1 MPRELAQGS
10 FSSGMWRNLLV
21 AVAGAGGAQP
31 VRAVVE
37 AVPDAA
43 IGGGVVSCGA
53 GAQALRQSRTSSRD
67 VTEQETM
74 SDSVP
79 LKDIGP

>member
-21 AVAGAGGAQP
+21 AVAGVGGAQP
-31 VRAVVE
+31 VRD

-43 IGGGVVSCGA
+43 MGGGVASCGA
-53 GAQALRQSRTSSRD
+53 GAQALRQPRTSSRD
-67 VTEQETM
+67 ITEEETM
-74 SDSVP
+74 SDSVR
-79 LKDIGP
+79 LENTGP

>member
-31 VRAVVE
+31 VRE

-53 GAQALRQSRTSSRD
+53 RAQALRQSRTSSRD